1 MENDTS
7 HLKESIVMDLKEMLD
22 EYKPYAKNYRMIRDR
37 PLKNG
42 VTDVRLRS
50 IGKRSHDRKRYI

>member
-37 PLKNG
+37 LLKNG
-42 VTDVRLRS
+42 VTDVRLRI